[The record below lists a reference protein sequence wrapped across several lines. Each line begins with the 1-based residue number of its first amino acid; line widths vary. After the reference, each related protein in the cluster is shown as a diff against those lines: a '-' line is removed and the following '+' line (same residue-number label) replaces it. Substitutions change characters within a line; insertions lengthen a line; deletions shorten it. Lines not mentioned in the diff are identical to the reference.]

1 MSNVFKYEQ
10 DSRVLAFT
18 TAKGH
23 VSGTLM
29 KNIDY
34 RLPSDII
41 SMKEWS
47 TNGVAVGDIFVT
59 KYIVFVVLRKHF
71 NTKISLEAVDKMLSQ
86 LAPQLNNYKLKT
98 TNEDFPQLQD
108 LLQKHIPQL
117 EFHETS
123 AWGVE

>member
-10 DSRVLAFT
+10 GSKVLAFT

-34 RLPSDII
+34 RLPSDIL

-47 TNGVAVGDIFVT
+47 ANGVTVGDIFVT

-71 NTKISLEAVDKMLSQ
+71 NTNISLEAVDKMLAN
-86 LAPQLNNYKLKT
+86 LAPELQSYKLKT

-108 LLQKHIPQL
+108 LLQKHIPSL
-117 EFHETS
+117 EFCETS
-123 AWGVE
+123 AWGMK